1 MAAKIYGEQTCSD
14 THELSFHGQWW
25 VPSAK
30 TIKLMGRDNRCL
42 HLPSPGNPIGDH
54 QKICGCSENYHRLY
68 QLLPLILQDTTTI
81 LKHLILT
88 SHWIDLS
95 MNPLTVSHHTG
106 TTMVNIGISVPN
118 VGGQDAEF
126 ACTVTKS
133 IRIIRTL
140 AGTTREYQDPLAAPM
155 TWMQLPCHAIIMAT
169 PIPGTPICCNPTARG
184 HAAE

>member
-1 MAAKIYGEQTCSD
+1 
-14 THELSFHGQWW
+14 
-25 VPSAK
+25 
-30 TIKLMGRDNRCL
+30 
-42 HLPSPGNPIGDH
+42 
-54 QKICGCSENYHRLY
+54 
-68 QLLPLILQDTTTI
+68 LPLILQDTTTI

-95 MNPLTVSHHTG
+95 MNPLTVSHNTG

-126 ACTVTKS
+126 ACTVMKS

-155 TWMQLPCHAIIMAT
+155 T
-169 PIPGTPICCNPTARG
+169 
-184 HAAE
+184 